1 MFGILL
7 NSEDLFCILPD
18 IKFFF
23 VFCWILRIS
32 FAFCWKLQIFVCIL
46 PEIIDFFCLLLE
58 STDLFC
64 PLLKIAEDFFLHF
77 AGNYGFFAFYWKL
90 GISYL
95 HFAEIIDIFSIL
107 LEITDLFC
115 IFCILPESADLS
127 NGWRRTW
134 VQCIGAILAW
144 RAPQKPLET
153 QCDRLQHEKF

>member
-7 NSEDLFCILPD
+7 NSADLFCILPD
-18 IKFFF
+18 INFF
-23 VFCWILRIS
+23 
-32 FAFCWKLQIFVCIL
+32 CIL
-46 PEIIDFFCLLLE
+46 LDT
-58 STDLFC
+58 TDLLC
-64 PLLKIAEDFFLHF
+64 ILLKIADICLHFAGNYWFLLSFAGKNGSLLPFAENCRRLFLHF